1 MSEAKR
7 RNNHDR
13 YIELHK
19 HSQPVRLAAHAIG
32 LDQKRPYMRHGK
44 TFYRPYRNYF
54 STHDKTHDYT
64 VWKGL
69 CGNGYARSCPSGT
82 RGSYTFWLARAGLDW
97 LGETL
102 GITIHDEE
110 D

>member
-1 MSEAKR
+1 MARHINFSQHSE
-7 RNNHDR
+7 
-13 YIELHK
+13 
-19 HSQPVRLAAHAIG
+19 PVRKAAHAIG
-32 LDQKRPYMRHGK
+32 LDHKRPYIRHGK

-54 STHDKTHDYT
+54 STHDKAHDYT
-64 VWKGL
+64 VWMGL
-69 CGNGYARSCPSGT
+69 CEYGYAERGPIKTSGNHNNC
-82 RGSYTFWLARAGLDW
+82 TFWLTRSGLDW

>member
-1 MSEAKR
+1 MA
-7 RNNHDR
+7 R
-13 YIELHK
+13 YIDFNK
-19 HSQPVRLAAHAIG
+19 HSEPVQKAAHAIG
-32 LDQKRPYMRHGK
+32 LDHKRPYMRHGK

-54 STHDKTHDYT
+54 TTHDRSHDYT

-69 CGNGYARSCPSGT
+69 CENGYAKSCPSGT
-82 RGSYTFWLARAGLDW
+82 RGSFTFWLTRDGLDW

-110 D
+110 E